1 MTNSSDLGP
10 LILAGSGEYTPTMEV
25 VDRYLLAACDGRPVL
40 LIATPCAQEGGVAVA
55 PPRPLGGG
63 PAGARGAHRRGGAG
77 LVLGRQRRLPGA
89 GLRADALLAGA
100 GGGEP
105 ARRWRG
111 RRQRRPGRAQRGRAQ
126 PLAGCAAGPDGAW
139 AGGARARHGPL
150 QPDGGTSPRVYRA
163 YCLKPVGPPD
173 RRPR

>member
-40 LIATPCAQEGGVAVA
+40 LIATACAQEGDERMTWGGE
-55 PPRPLGGG
+55 LGGG
-63 PAGARGAHRRGGAG
+63 WG
-77 LVLGRQRRLPGA
+77 
-89 GLRADALLAGA
+89 
-100 GGGEP
+100 
-105 ARRWRG
+105 G

-150 QPDGGTSPRVYRA
+150 
-163 YCLKPVGPPD
+163 
-173 RRPR
+173 